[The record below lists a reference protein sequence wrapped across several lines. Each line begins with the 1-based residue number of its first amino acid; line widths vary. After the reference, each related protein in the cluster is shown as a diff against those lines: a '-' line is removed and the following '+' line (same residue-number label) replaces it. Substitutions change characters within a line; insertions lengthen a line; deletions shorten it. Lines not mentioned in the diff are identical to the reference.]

1 MVGTLHF
8 ICGRLASGKTT
19 LAREIVKAS
28 GAVLLCED
36 VWLSKLSDGIRTFD
50 DYLTWSRRCRS
61 VMGPL
66 IVDIL
71 RSGSSVVLDFA
82 GNTPSERAWIRTLFE
97 EAGAPHILH
106 CLTVSEEVCLQRLKH
121 RNKQK
126 PEGIFFAETS
136 EADFFLITSYFQL
149 PQEEEN
155 FHVKFY

>member
-1 MVGTLHF
+1 MTGTLHF

-19 LAREIVKAS
+19 LAREIVKANQ
-28 GAVLLCED
+28 AVMICED

-50 DYLTWSRRCRS
+50 DYLIWSRRCRS
-61 VMGPL
+61 LMGPL

-82 GNTPSERAWIRTLFE
+82 GNTRSERAWVRTLFE
-97 EAGAPHILH
+97 TAGVPHVLH
-106 CLTVSEEVCLQRLKH
+106 CLTVPEEVCLQRLKQ
-121 RNKQK
+121 RNEQK
-126 PEGIFFAETS
+126 PEGLFFAETS